1 MVKSQVKRKCR
12 SIWRF
17 TISQYYIY
25 IYNSLR
31 NLDRSMDL
39 GVWIKTFA
47 TQSEAGSH
55 WQIFGLEN

>member
-17 TISQYYIY
+17 TILYSYIQK
-25 IYNSLR
+25 ISLR

-39 GVWIKTFA
+39 GAWIKTFA

-55 WQIFGLEN
+55 WQIFGVEN